1 MSHVRMA
8 AVLTVASVVL
18 GMAGTAPA
26 RAEFFG
32 RNDRPGKVLS
42 ARSVT
47 DDDLHFLQQIGLRWA
62 RLEYD
67 AGDVR
72 LFGTQPRQQRVIYSS
87 APRYSHYR

>member
-32 RNDRPGKVLS
+32 CNDRPGKVLS
-42 ARSVT
+42 DSSWHRSAQRQT
-47 DDDLHFLQQIGLRWA
+47 SHYTG
-62 RLEYD
+62 
-67 AGDVR
+67 

>member
-18 GMAGTAPA
+18 GVAGSAPA

-32 RNDRPGKVLS
+32 CNDRPGKVLS
-42 ARSVT
+42 DSSWHRSAPRQT
-47 DDDLHFLQQIGLRWA
+47 SHYTSI
-62 RLEYD
+62 
-67 AGDVR
+67 
-72 LFGTQPRQQRVIYSS
+72 FGTQPRQQRVIYSS